1 MSTPARPRRRLLVA
15 LAALAAVLVAVGV
28 ARFVPAAVSAAEA
41 ASSAAP
47 VAPSASHS
55 APDGDD
61 VTDAAPTFAEQVPV
75 PAGAD
80 DDERRR
86 IELSYSLAVIPDGR
100 LDELRS
106 VADGAIGAQSFG
118 GSTYVAIPAAQVGAV
133 RTAFPDAPITPNE
146 PIETTADETPTPS
159 WGLDAIDTP
168 AATQDDHYLY
178 DFTGT
183 GTTVYV
189 VDTGIQ
195 STHPDFGGRVDAANG
210 HTEVSDGNGTE
221 DCNGHGTHVAGT
233 VGSTTYG
240 VAKDTRLVP
249 VRVMGCDG
257 KGTFVA
263 FLYALIWI
271 YNNHT
276 GSQSVITMSLGLP
289 KNDTANQ
296 LIQIGV
302 DQGYVMTSA
311 AGNETADACDSSPAS
326 APNGITVG
334 AIDAT
339 LNIAWYS
346 NYGSCVTLFA
356 PGSDITSTWIGSS
369 TNTISGT
376 SMAAPHVAGLA
387 ARLLQEHPTW
397 GTAEVKATLT
407 STPGASGHLTGLP
420 AGSPNIF
427 AAIPGVPRVLTVTP
441 VAAADGETLSWTV
454 NDIGTISSF
463 GVLVTDTTT
472 GRVYPVDIAG
482 VTTTTDFLDLTPGH
496 SYTVS
501 VGARGTLPTGVAVTS
516 DPVSAAFT
524 APA

>member
-1 MSTPARPRRRLLVA
+1 MSTSTRPRRRLLVA
-15 LAALAAVLVAVGV
+15 LVALAAVLIGIGIVRSASTVIPTAVASP
-28 ARFVPAAVSAAEA
+28 APAAS
-41 ASSAAP
+41 ASSAEAP
-47 VAPSASHS
+47 TSATPTS
-55 APDGDD
+55 A
-61 VTDAAPTFAEQVPV
+61 TPTFAEQLPV

-80 DDERRR
+80 ADERHR
-86 IELSYSLAVIPDGR
+86 IELSYSLVAIPDDR

-106 VADGAIGAQSFG
+106 VADGAIGAQSLG
-118 GSTYVAIPAAQVGAV
+118 GRTYVAIPADQVEAV
-133 RTAFPDAPITPNE
+133 RRAFPDDPITPNE
-146 PIETTADETPTPS
+146 EIETTADQTPTPS

-168 AATQDDHYLY
+168 AATQDAHYLY
-178 DFTGT
+178 DTTGT

-210 HTEVSDGNGTE
+210 HTEVADGNGTE

-257 KGTFVA
+257 KGTFAA
-263 FLYALIWI
+263 FIYALIWI

-276 GSQSVITMSLGLP
+276 GAQSVITMSLGLP

-302 DQGYVMTSA
+302 SRGYVMTSA
-311 AGNETADACDSSPAS
+311 AGNETTDACNSSPAS
-326 APNGITVG
+326 APDGITVG

-339 LNIAWYS
+339 RNIAWYS

-376 SMAAPHVAGLA
+376 SMATPHVAGLA

-397 GTAEVKATLT
+397 GTAEVKAALT
-407 STPGASGHLTGLP
+407 STAGAGGHLTGLP

-427 AAIPGVPRVLTVTP
+427 AAIPGVPRVLTVTA
-441 VAAADGETLSWTV
+441 VAGAGGEALSWTI
-454 NDIGTISSF
+454 NDIGTVTSF
-463 GVLVTDTTT
+463 AVVVTDTTT
-472 GRVYPVDIAG
+472 GRVYPVDVAG
-482 VTTTTDFLDLTPGH
+482 VTMSTDFLDLLPGH

-516 DPVSAAFT
+516 DPVTATFS